1 MSLFESHEYD
11 DIINLPHH
19 KSQKHPHMDLYDRA
33 AQFSPFAAL
42 TGFEGAIEETGR
54 LTEERIELDEDEKQ
68 VLDSKFREIRKVL
81 EDKTAEN
88 PYVSVIYFQADAL
101 KEGGAYITMS
111 GWIKKIDE
119 DTRKLVFEDGM
130 SVAMDEVVECEIT
143 NCEVDYPV

>member
-54 LTEERIELDEDEKQ
+54 LTEERIELDEDEKTR
-68 VLDSKFREIRKVL
+68 LDLNFRKIRKIL
-81 EDKTAEN
+81 EDKTAEK
-88 PYVSVIYFQADAL
+88 PSVTLTYFQVDSL
-101 KEGGAYITMS
+101 KEGGAYITLS
-111 GWIKKIDE
+111 GRIKKIDE
-119 DTRKLVFEDGM
+119 DARKLVFEDGM
-130 SVAMDEVVECEIT
+130 SVAMDEVVACEIT
-143 NCEVDYPV
+143 K